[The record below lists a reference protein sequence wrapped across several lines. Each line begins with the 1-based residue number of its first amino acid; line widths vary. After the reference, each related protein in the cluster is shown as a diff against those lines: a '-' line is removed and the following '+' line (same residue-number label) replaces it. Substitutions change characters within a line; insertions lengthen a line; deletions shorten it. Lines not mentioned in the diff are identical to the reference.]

1 MAARLTDQFTKL
13 FTSLVNAIV
22 NWTKAGAGLPI
33 TVINTVPVLPAATTN
48 LTITMPVDSWVCGVY
63 PSVVNAPAPP
73 GVAIQVTDA
82 WCSRIDIAGFQIWS
96 MQGLIG
102 PVFGDAASVSSTL
115 PQTNQATHGY
125 ARPFLVRQGDTI
137 TVSFTSL
144 QLAAGLTYRGTVFID
159 AYRADTL
166 TTA

>member
-1 MAARLTDQFTKL
+1 M
-13 FTSLVNAIV
+13 
-22 NWTKAGAGLPI
+22 
-33 TVINTVPVLPAATTN
+33 INTIPVVAAGTTN
-48 LTITMPVDSWVCGVY
+48 LTITMPVDSWVCGIY
-63 PSVVNAPAPP
+63 PTVVNPAAVL
-73 GVAIQVTDA
+73 GATQVNDG
-82 WCSRIDIAGFQIWS
+82 WCSRIDIAGFNIWT

-102 PVFGDAASVSSTL
+102 PLFGAATSTDATL
-115 PQTNQATHGY
+115 PVTSQGSHGY

-144 QLAAGLTYRGTVFID
+144 QPVGGLVYRGTVFID

>member
-1 MAARLTDQFTKL
+1 MAERMTDKFNRLFS
-13 FTSLVNAIV
+13 SLVNAVV

-63 PSVVNAPAPP
+63 PTVLN
-73 GVAIQVTDA
+73 VAAATAAQVTDG

-102 PVFGDAASVSSTL
+102 PVFGETTSTSSTL
-115 PQTNQATHGY
+115 PLTNQAMHGY

-144 QLAAGLTYRGTVFID
+144 SAANTYRGTVFID
-159 AYRADTL
+159 AYRADSL

>member
-1 MAARLTDQFTKL
+1 MAGRLTDQFTAL
-13 FTSLVNAIV
+13 FQSLVNAIV

-33 TVINTVPVLPAATTN
+33 TVINTIPIAVAATTN
-48 LTITMPVDSWVCGVY
+48 LTITMPVDSWVCGIY
-63 PSVVNAPAPP
+63 PSVVSP
-73 GVAIQVTDA
+73 GVPPATALQVTDA
-82 WCSRIDIAGFQIWS
+82 WCSRIDIAGFNIWT

-102 PVFGDAASVSSTL
+102 PIFGDVSSASSTL
-115 PQTNQATHGY
+115 PVTNQGTHGY

-144 QLAAGLTYRGTVFID
+144 NAATVYRGTVFID

>member
-63 PSVVNAPAPP
+63 PTVLN
-73 GVAIQVTDA
+73 VAAVPSTQVSDG

-102 PVFGDAASVSSTL
+102 PVFGESTSASSTL
-115 PQTNQATHGY
+115 PLTNQAAHGY

-144 QLAAGLTYRGTVFID
+144 QPAAGITYRGTVFID
-159 AYRADTL
+159 AYRADHL

>member
-1 MAARLTDQFTKL
+1 MAGRLTDQFTAL
-13 FTSLVNAIV
+13 FQSLVNAIV

-33 TVINTVPVLPAATTN
+33 TVINTIPIAVAATTN
-48 LTITMPVDSWVCGVY
+48 LTITMPVDSWVCGIY
-63 PSVVNAPAPP
+63 PSVVSP
-73 GVAIQVTDA
+73 GVPPATALQVTDA
-82 WCSRIDIAGFQIWS
+82 WCSRIDIAGFNIWT

-102 PVFGDAASVSSTL
+102 PIFGD
-115 PQTNQATHGY
+115 QGTHGY

-144 QLAAGLTYRGTVFID
+144 NAATVYRGTVFID